1 MPPAPVTFLTIILTP
16 LGRYFPPKR
25 EMAREMVSKP
35 PPGEKVTTLLMFFSG
50 NSAWAAVPSSISAA
64 KPIITTR
71 SE

>member
-1 MPPAPVTFLTIILTP
+1 
-16 LGRYFPPKR
+16 
-25 EMAREMVSKP
+25 MAREMVSKP
-35 PPGEKVTTLLMFFSG
+35 PPGEKVTMLLMFFSG